1 MIYVVNNEEASKLD
15 NFFNMTQAI
24 LKNINNWHLKYL
36 DLTWQFKVQPYT
48 IEVMNHK
55 LQIGG

>member
-36 DLTWQFKVQPYT
+36 DLT
-48 IEVMNHK
+48 
-55 LQIGG
+55 